1 MPPPIS
7 EQLNLLAAASLNSS
21 EKKIFE
27 LLGVDEPKHIEDI
40 VERSGLA
47 LFRGSS
53 YAFRPGDERADST
66 AAGKQFS
73 KVLL

>member
-40 VERSGLA
+40 VERSGLIGIT
-47 LFRGSS
+47 RIPSM
-53 YAFRPGDERADST
+53 
-66 AAGKQFS
+66 AAGSGENQ
-73 KVLL
+73 VA